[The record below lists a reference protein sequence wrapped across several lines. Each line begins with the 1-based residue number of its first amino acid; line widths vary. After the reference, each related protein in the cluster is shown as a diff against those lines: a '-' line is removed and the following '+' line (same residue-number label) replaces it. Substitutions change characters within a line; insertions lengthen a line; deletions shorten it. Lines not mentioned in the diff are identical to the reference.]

1 MWIQILKYLTYI
13 HNSISCVFQAVVN
26 EDTQGNVLSL
36 QQEIKR
42 LNEQLSAFMSGEISS
57 QPGAPGIVYN
67 FINAK
72 ICVQYCFYH

>member
-1 MWIQILKYLTYI
+1 MHAYI
-13 HNSISCVFQAVVN
+13 IISISCVFQAVVN

-42 LNEQLSAFMSGEISS
+42 LKEQLSAFMSGELSS

-72 ICVQYCFYH
+72 ICVQYCFYY